1 MHCRDTVNFVFILA
15 IQLGLCF
22 CVCVCVC
29 IDCLGLDGLY
39 KYTCKNI
46 GVVNLESKF

>member
-15 IQLGLCF
+15 IQLELCF

-39 KYTCKNI
+39 
-46 GVVNLESKF
+46 

>member
-15 IQLGLCF
+15 IQLELCF

-29 IDCLGLDGLY
+29 IDCLGLDGFY
-39 KYTCKNI
+39 
-46 GVVNLESKF
+46 

>member
-15 IQLGLCF
+15 IQLGLCL
-22 CVCVCVC
+22 CVCVC
-29 IDCLGLDGLY
+29 IDWLGLDGLY

>member
-15 IQLGLCF
+15 IQLGLF
-22 CVCVCVC
+22 CVCVC
-29 IDCLGLDGLY
+29 IDWLGLEDLY

-46 GVVNLESKF
+46 GVFILESNF